1 MASKG
6 ILHDG
11 GNGSTAPAEA
21 AVVAGTGPVAA
32 PDPAATPAPVRAPI
46 KYCATIYPKPTTE
59 LNFAFASAVKEL
71 ERALG
76 YPVWLIVQTGQGLF
90 GDIDDDLYEAIYAA
104 RAEIQKDAPV
114 GLVIHSGGGDAS
126 AAFRIARLF
135 QRRATPLTTII
146 PKYAKSAATLM
157 ALGGANIVK
166 GGDAEFG
173 PLDVQVLDLEREEYG
188 SALNAVQSLE
198 RINAFSLTVI
208 DQLTPLLIGRSGRK
222 LDVVLPMVMDYA
234 VNLVRPLLEKIDTV
248 DFTRRSRE
256 LKVAEEYAFRLMRAN
271 YPSETAKR
279 IAQHLVD
286 QYPTHEF
293 VIDREECKN
302 RVRMGATFFGLGLHI
317 QDATPEVE
325 TALDLISSFLGK
337 VTVIGQVRELTS

>member
-6 ILHDG
+6 ILQDG
-11 GNGSTAPAEA
+11 ADGNATPVNAAVGPAAGPAADPPSTAPAP
-21 AVVAGTGPVAA
+21 AVV
-32 PDPAATPAPVRAPI
+32 
-46 KYCATIYPKPTTE
+46 KYCASIYPKPPTE
-59 LNFAFASAVKEL
+59 LNFAFASAVKQL
-71 ERALG
+71 EQALG
-76 YPVWLIVQTGQGLF
+76 YPVWLIIQTGQGIF
-90 GDIDDDLYEAIYAA
+90 GDVDDDLYEALYAA
-104 RAEIQKDAPV
+104 RTEIEKGSPV

-166 GGDAEFG
+166 DGDAEFG

-208 DQLTPLLIGRSGRK
+208 DQLTPLLVGRSGRK
-222 LDVVLPMVMDYA
+222 LDVILPMVMEYS

-293 VIDREECKN
+293 VIDRDECKN
-302 RVRMGATFFGLGLHI
+302 RVRMGSTFFGIGLHM
-317 QDATPEVE
+317 QDATPEVDA
-325 TALDLISSFLGK
+325 ALGLISPFLGK
-337 VTVIGQVRELTS
+337 TTVIGQVKELTP